1 MAFVATAEAQQ
12 KVFLNKG
19 NKTIETVML
28 GADDYIAFGRPV
40 GVPEQAKVEIADLTA
55 GKNYVRYKVQARTAD
70 QPYYQMCVSESYL
83 KFFLMEYFGGAS
95 LSEMTEAEK
104 KQVFSMLMQA
114 GGYGFEG
121 VGTKEYTVADG
132 EKTSGVT
139 QFVAAGETQYIVVCD
154 LVEKDEKLV
163 LGSEL
168 KYATVRTTEAGV
180 SNLAL
185 SVEYLGLNAEG
196 KPEFDVKPGNGFKS
210 LHLVLGSTK
219 SIDEFVNLYGYSA
232 LMYNQGVSFSAEQW
246 ATYASEYKAWNIDKE
261 NDYSFY
267 ALAVDANGDWVKA
280 SVDNVH
286 IKPAAAN
293 DCPEVDVTNY
303 QVGNGDLAI
312 QYTIKS
318 KAPSIKSARMLVMK
332 EWDWE
337 NALNA
342 YDVETP
348 SMAWADF
355 MATTDKAEDVTEA
368 VKQLGNKFTFKK
380 SFSDAERDWYVA
392 VLAVTDDYGTTVTRS
407 TFHSH
412 ITDAEFGT
420 LSKTFPKK

>member
-83 KFFLMEYFGGAS
+83 KFFIMQYFGGAS

-104 KQVFSMLMQA
+104 KQVFSTLMQA

-168 KYATVRTTEAGV
+168 KYATVRTAEAGV

-219 SIDEFVNLYGYSA
+219 SIDEFVNL
-232 LMYNQGVSFSAEQW
+232 
-246 ATYASEYKAWNIDKE
+246 
-261 NDYSFY
+261 
-267 ALAVDANGDWVKA
+267 
-280 SVDNVH
+280 
-286 IKPAAAN
+286 
-293 DCPEVDVTNY
+293 
-303 QVGNGDLAI
+303 AI

-318 KAPSIKSARMLVMK
+318 KASSIKSARMLVMK
-332 EWDWE
+332 EWDWD

-368 VKQLGNKFTFKK
+368 VKQLGNKFTFTK

>member
-104 KQVFSMLMQA
+104 KQVFSTLMQA

-185 SVEYLGLNAEG
+185 SVNYLGLNAEG

-261 NDYSFY
+261 NDYTFC
-267 ALAVDANGDWVKA
+267 ALAVDA
-280 SVDNVH
+280 
-286 IKPAAAN
+286 
-293 DCPEVDVTNY
+293 
-303 QVGNGDLAI
+303 NGDLAI

-332 EWDWE
+332 EWDWD

-355 MATTDKAEDVTEA
+355 MATTDKAEDVTEV